1 MSLSMSKIDQQIE
14 VTPLTKIQAKQQFI
28 DKTNELGL
36 QHAFKFEEAWEFIEY
51 KKKQK
56 DFRKTVIQFE
66 EAINNHENSLGKNL
80 HTVNPTKHSFADGQY
95 IREIHNP
102 AGLILVTKIHA
113 KTHPFFLMKGKMT
126 IVTEEG
132 VEEISAPY
140 QGITKAGVKRV
151 IQTHTDCVFITVHQ
165 TDKLSIEEIE
175 EEVIASSFQELK
187 LTVPDTKHIKRL
199 IQEMN

>member
-1 MSLSMSKIDQQIE
+1 MSLSMSKINQQIE
-14 VTPLTKIQAKQQFI
+14 ATPLTKIQAKQQFI
-28 DKTNELGL
+28 DKTNELEL

>member
-1 MSLSMSKIDQQIE
+1 MSKIDQQIE

-56 DFRKTVIQFE
+56 DFRKTVMQFE

>member
-56 DFRKTVIQFE
+56 DFRKTVMQFE

>member
-1 MSLSMSKIDQQIE
+1 MSKIDQQIE

>member
-1 MSLSMSKIDQQIE
+1 MSKINQQIE
-14 VTPLTKIQAKQQFI
+14 ATPLTKIQAKQQFI
-28 DKTNELGL
+28 DKTNELEL

>member
-1 MSLSMSKIDQQIE
+1 MGLSVASINKQIE
-14 VTPLTKIQAKQQFI
+14 TAPLTKEQAKQQFI
-28 DKTNELGL
+28 DKTDELGI
-36 QHAFKFEEAWEFIEY
+36 QHVFKFEEAWDFIEY
-51 KKKQK
+51 KRKQK
-56 DFRKTVIQFE
+56 DFRETVIKFE
-66 EAINNHENSLGKNL
+66 DAINKHENSLGKNL
-80 HTVNPTKHSFADGQY
+80 HEVNPTKHSFADGQY
-95 IREIHNP
+95 IREIYNP

-132 VEEISAPY
+132 VEEITAPY

-151 IQTHTDCVFITVHQ
+151 IQTHTECVFITVHQ
-165 TDKLSIEEIE
+165 TDKLNIKEIE
-175 EEVIASSFQELK
+175 EDVIASSFHKLK